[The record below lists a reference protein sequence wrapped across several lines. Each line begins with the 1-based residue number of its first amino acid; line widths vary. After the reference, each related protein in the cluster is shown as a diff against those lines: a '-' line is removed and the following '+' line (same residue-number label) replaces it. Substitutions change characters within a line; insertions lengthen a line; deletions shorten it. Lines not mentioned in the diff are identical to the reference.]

1 MKELGYQSDY
11 FHNQIIK
18 LVINLNLKHAIFIG
32 DEFYKFNKKFN
43 KLIFY
48 KNYVPAIK
56 YLNKEVKNFTNIFV
70 MGSRSNQL
78 DRLIKEYVK

>member
-48 KNYVPAIK
+48 KNYVPVIK